1 MPQSEETR
9 LAILALQEGQVR
21 SSRMRR
27 WAYAA
32 VALAVALICLLGWQ
46 NYNVVSRLQ
55 VSQEQRNVIIDK
67 LDDQQRGLLCFSQT
81 QSSWDSAITDLLQ
94 EGIGREGTTPSPEL
108 EDRIKRLV
116 EITRQLDQSRSSCL
130 AETP

>member
-1 MPQSEETR
+1 MDV
-9 LAILALQEGQVR
+9 LVL
-21 SSRMRR
+21 
-27 WAYAA
+27 
-32 VALAVALICLLGWQ
+32 
-46 NYNVVSRLQ
+46 
-55 VSQEQRNVIIDK
+55 IDK

-81 QSSWDSAITDLLQ
+81 QSSWDSAITDLLK
-94 EGIGREGTTPSPEL
+94 EGIGSGAAQPSPEL